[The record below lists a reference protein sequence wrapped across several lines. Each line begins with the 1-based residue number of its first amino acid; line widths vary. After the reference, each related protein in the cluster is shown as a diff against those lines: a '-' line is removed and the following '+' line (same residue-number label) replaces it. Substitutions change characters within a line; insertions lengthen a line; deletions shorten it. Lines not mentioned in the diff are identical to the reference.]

1 MSVIRLYFS
10 IALLMTAVMFFSVV
24 PLPAG
29 ADEMEAVLQGPKSVK
44 PVKDTGDTVLMEEA
58 DTTESPEGEQTET
71 KSWFSRA
78 ISAVGGFFKSV
89 FTSVTSLF
97 RTKPRYRGTGRV
109 EATIGLVMRD
119 GPGTENTRIG
129 ALSPGTEVQVLDAK
143 DGWFHIKYNGRKAWV
158 NARYVSIE
166 GQDRGGDAAG
176 GLDEAG
182 ERAVDRAEK
191 GYVNLPVGLN
201 VRSGPG
207 KDNKRIFT
215 LKSGSVVSIL
225 EKKDGWYRV
234 HTESV
239 EGWVFGK
246 CITPGEP
253 PVNQYTGSLSP
264 DESVYL
270 DVPKRTQYEKANGE
284 YQESWCGPTTLGM
297 VYEYHGRLESTRDIA
312 ERIYDFETRNG
323 TDPNAIIKDAK
334 IHGFPNSVIRTG
346 VDLDFLQDELES
358 GHPVIVGV
366 EVAWQSG
373 HYMVVVGMEGDKI
386 IVNDPGRT
394 NVRREFNRSW
404 FLTQWNG
411 RWRRAI
417 VLRK

>member
-1 MSVIRLYFS
+1 
-10 IALLMTAVMFFSVV
+10 MFFSVMAV
-24 PLPAG
+24 PAG
-29 ADEMEAVLQGPKSVK
+29 ADEMETVLQGPKSVK
-44 PVKDTGDTVLMEEA
+44 PVKNTGETVLMEEA
-58 DTTESPEGEQTET
+58 DTTESPDGEQTET
-71 KSWFSRA
+71 KGWFSRA

-89 FTSVTSLF
+89 YTSVTSLF
-97 RTKPRYRGTGRV
+97 RSKSRYRGTGRV

-119 GPGTENTRIG
+119 GPGTGNARIG

-166 GQDRGGDAAG
+166 GQDRGGASVSSR
-176 GLDEAG
+176 DESG

-207 KDNKRIFT
+207 KGNKRIHT
-215 LKSGSVVSIL
+215 LQSGSVVSIL
-225 EKKDGWYRV
+225 EKRDGWYRIRS
-234 HTESV
+234 ESV

-253 PVNQYTGSLSP
+253 PARNNAGSLP
-264 DESVYL
+264 PGEEVYL
-270 DVPKRTQYEKANGE
+270 DVPRRTQYNPANGE
-284 YQESWCGPTTLGM
+284 YQESWCGPTTLEM

-312 ERIYDFETRNG
+312 ERIYDFEARNG
-323 TDPNAIIKDAK
+323 TDPNSILKDAK
-334 IHGFPNSVIRTG
+334 THGFPNSTMRTG
-346 VDLDFLQDELES
+346 VDLDFLKDELEA
-358 GHPVIVGV
+358 GNPVIVGV

-386 IVNDPGRT
+386 IVNDPGRKT
-394 NVRREFNRSW
+394 VRREFSRSW

-417 VLRK
+417 VLKK